1 MVDNFI
7 FESQNIFYSIFNKE
21 IVLAGKLKLQN
32 ILKRVWEKSEILSHL
47 RHNENVMNLW
57 KY

>member
-1 MVDNFI
+1 MIDNFI
-7 FESQNIFYSIFNKE
+7 FESQNIFYSIFNKGK
-21 IVLAGKLKLQN
+21 VLAGKLKLQN
-32 ILKRVWEKSEILSHL
+32 ILKHVWEKSEIVSHL